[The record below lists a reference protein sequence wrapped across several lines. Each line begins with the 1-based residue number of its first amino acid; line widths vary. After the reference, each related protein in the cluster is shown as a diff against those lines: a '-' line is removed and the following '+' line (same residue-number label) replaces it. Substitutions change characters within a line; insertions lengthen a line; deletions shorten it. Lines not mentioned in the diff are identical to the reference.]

1 MGAIIFLTQANNNG
15 LVTDDSKNE
24 KDKNFTK
31 MNSLSK
37 SYAKKLETESIL
49 SKDKLLLEKRKC
61 LDNYNSESNKE
72 KIENQ
77 IVNTDPVQNKKSKEI
92 KNSQIN
98 ANLINMGSTLKNF
111 RFIFR
116 NNTLGST
123 ISIKNLKKNIINFPK
138 KVNNFK

>member
-49 SKDKLLLEKRKC
+49 VKI
-61 LDNYNSESNKE
+61 NYY
-72 KIENQ
+72 
-77 IVNTDPVQNKKSKEI
+77 
-92 KNSQIN
+92 
-98 ANLINMGSTLKNF
+98 
-111 RFIFR
+111 
-116 NNTLGST
+116 
-123 ISIKNLKKNIINFPK
+123 LKKENVLIIITQNQTRK
-138 KVNNFK
+138 KLKIK